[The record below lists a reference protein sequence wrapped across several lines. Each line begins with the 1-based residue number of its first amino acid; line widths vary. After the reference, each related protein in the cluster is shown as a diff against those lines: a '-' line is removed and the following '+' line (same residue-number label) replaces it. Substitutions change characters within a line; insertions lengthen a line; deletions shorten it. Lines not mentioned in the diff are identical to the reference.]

1 MEQTFLGF
9 TKKVFLEFHH
19 SLGQIYSYGST
30 VILWKPELEQSQL
43 GSSEVLLVLKIN
55 DTS

>member
-1 MEQTFLGF
+1 MEQTILGF
-9 TKKVFLEFHH
+9 IKKVFQEFHH
-19 SLGQIYSYGST
+19 SLGQFYRYGST

-43 GSSEVLLVLKIN
+43 GSSEVQLVLKIN